1 MDLAAAVAAY
11 TVGVDA
17 LLAADV
23 DAASHPELV
32 TAYADIES
40 AARRTPVVGYGILAR
55 LEREADPKSLGA
67 TSLWKLIVLRC
78 RMSKGEARRRIKGAA
93 RLAPRRTIQGESLP
107 PEWEHTAAAI
117 AQGAIGDEH
126 VDVIR
131 KFFKALPASI
141 DPITRGQADETLADV
156 AASLDPNALATAA
169 MHLLALL
176 HPDGDL
182 PAEDAARKVG
192 LNLGK
197 QQPDGTSYLSGWISA
212 KLRALIE
219 PALAKDAQ
227 HNSAQHNS
235 AQHNSAQH
243 NSAQHNSAQHNS
255 AQHNSAQHNSAQH
268 NSAPAV
274 PTPPACDDPDQP
286 TLDDGPVYDTP
297 AAPQPDH
304 LPVTQDEPVLDAQW
318 RTRAQRTHAT
328 FELALET
335 LLCSQTLGTL
345 NGLPTTVVVTTTL
358 QELERG
364 AGYAVTAGGTRLPM
378 RDLIGMAADAHHY
391 LAVFDGHTSAALY
404 LGRAQRCATGA
415 QKLMLFGRDRGCT
428 NPGCD
433 VPFYGTQAHHAVA
446 DWKHDGQTNVDDMAL
461 ACGPDNRMIE
471 TTPWRTRRRS
481 DGRTEWIP
489 PPVLDT
495 GQTRVNDIHHPE
507 RLLAPRDDDPF

>member
-1 MDLAAAVAAY
+1 MASDLATAVAAY
-11 TVGVDA
+11 TAGVDG

-23 DAASHPELV
+23 DAASHRELL
-32 TAYADIES
+32 TAYADIET

-67 TSLWKLIVLRC
+67 TSLWKLVALRC
-78 RMSKGEARRRIKGAA
+78 RMSKGEAQRRIKRAA
-93 RLAPRRTIQGESLP
+93 RLAPRRTIQGEPLP

-117 AQGAIGDEH
+117 AQGTIGDEH
-126 VDVIR
+126 VEVIR
-131 KFFKALPASI
+131 KFFKALPASF
-141 DPITRGQADETLADV
+141 DSITRGQAEETLADV
-156 AASLDPNALATAA
+156 AATLDPNALAIAA
-169 MHLLALL
+169 VHLLAML
-176 HPDGDL
+176 HPDGDV
-182 PAEDAARKVG
+182 PAEDVARKVG

-212 KLRALIE
+212 KLRALME
-219 PALAKDAQ
+219 PAQAKLAQ
-227 HNSAQHNS
+227 HNG
-235 AQHNSAQH
+235 
-243 NSAQHNSAQHNS
+243 
-255 AQHNSAQHNSAQH
+255 AQH
-268 NSAPAV
+268 NSAP
-274 PTPPACDDPDQP
+274 TDRPPLAGDDPDQLA
-286 TLDDGPVYDTP
+286 LDDMTVDDAP

-304 LPVTQDEPVLDAQW
+304 RPVPQDEPVLDAQW
-318 RTRAQRTHAT
+318 RTRAQNTHAI

-335 LLCSQTLGTL
+335 LLCSQALGTL

-378 RDLIGMAADAHHY
+378 RDLIDMAADAHHY

-415 QKLMLFGRDRGCT
+415 QKLMLFARDRGCT

-471 TTPWRTRRRS
+471 TTLWRTRRRS

>member
-1 MDLAAAVAAY
+1 MASDLATAVAAY
-11 TVGVDA
+11 TAGVDG

-23 DAASHPELV
+23 DAASHRELL
-32 TAYADIES
+32 TAYADIET

-67 TSLWKLIVLRC
+67 TSLWKLVALRC
-78 RMSKGEARRRIKGAA
+78 RMSKGEAQRRIKRAA
-93 RLAPRRTIQGESLP
+93 RLAPRRTIQGEPLP

-117 AQGAIGDEH
+117 AQGTIGDEH
-126 VDVIR
+126 VEVIR
-131 KFFKALPASI
+131 KFFKALPASF
-141 DPITRGQADETLADV
+141 DSITRGQAEETLADV
-156 AASLDPNALATAA
+156 AATLDPNALAIAA
-169 MHLLALL
+169 VHLLAML
-176 HPDGDL
+176 HPDGDV
-182 PAEDAARKVG
+182 PAEDVARKVG

-212 KLRALIE
+212 KLRALME
-219 PALAKDAQ
+219 PAQAKLAQ
-227 HNSAQHNS
+227 HNGAQHNG
-235 AQHNSAQH
+235 AQHNG
-243 NSAQHNSAQHNS
+243 
-255 AQHNSAQHNSAQH
+255 AQH
-268 NSAPAV
+268 NSAP
-274 PTPPACDDPDQP
+274 TDRPPLAGDDPDQLA
-286 TLDDGPVYDTP
+286 LDDMTVDDAP

-304 LPVTQDEPVLDAQW
+304 RPVPQDEPVLDAQW
-318 RTRAQRTHAT
+318 RTRAQNTHAI

-335 LLCSQTLGTL
+335 LLCSQALGTL

-378 RDLIGMAADAHHY
+378 RDLIDMAADAHHY

-415 QKLMLFGRDRGCT
+415 QKLMLFARDRGCT

-471 TTPWRTRRRS
+471 TTLWRTRRRS

>member
-11 TVGVDA
+11 TAGVDA

-23 DAASHPELV
+23 DAASHRELV
-32 TAYADIES
+32 TAYADIETAS
-40 AARRTPVVGYGILAR
+40 RRTPVVGHAILAR
-55 LEREADPKSLGA
+55 LNREADPKSLGA
-67 TSLWKLIVLRC
+67 TSLWKLIAFRC
-78 RMSKGEARRRIKGAA
+78 RMSKGEAQRRVKRAA
-93 RLAPRRTIQGESLP
+93 RLAPRRTIQGEPMP

-117 AQGAIGDEH
+117 AQGTIGDEH
-126 VDVIR
+126 VEVIR
-131 KFFKALPASI
+131 KFFKALPISI
-141 DPITRGQADETLADV
+141 DPITRGQAEETLADV
-156 AASLDPNALATAA
+156 AATLDPNALATAA
-169 MHLLALL
+169 VHLLALL
-176 HPDGDL
+176 HPDGDV
-182 PAEDAARKVG
+182 PAEDVARKVG

-219 PALAKDAQ
+219 PGQAKLAQ
-227 HNSAQHNS
+227 HDSAQHDS
-235 AQHNSAQH
+235 
-243 NSAQHNSAQHNS
+243 
-255 AQHNSAQHNSAQH
+255 
-268 NSAPAV
+268 V
-274 PTPPACDDPDQP
+274 PTDRTPPPGDDPDQLA
-286 TLDDGPVYDTP
+286 LDGETVDDTP

-304 LPVTQDEPVLDAQW
+304 QPVSPNQPVLDTRW
-318 RTRAQRTHAT
+318 RTRAQSTHAT
-328 FELALET
+328 FELAIET

-415 QKLMLFGRDRGCT
+415 QKLMLFARDRGCT

-461 ACGPDNRMIE
+461 ACGPDNRMID

-489 PPVLDT
+489 PSDLDT

-507 RLLAPRDDDPF
+507 RLLAPRDDDPL

>member
-23 DAASHPELV
+23 DAATHRELV
-32 TAYADIES
+32 TAYADIETAS
-40 AARRTPVVGYGILAR
+40 RRTPVVGHGILAR
-55 LEREADPKSLGA
+55 LNREADPKSLGA
-67 TSLWKLIVLRC
+67 TSLWKLIAFRC
-78 RMSKGEARRRIKGAA
+78 RMSKGEAQRRVKRAA
-93 RLAPRRTIQGESLP
+93 RLAPRRTIQGEPMP

-117 AQGAIGDEH
+117 AQGTIGDEH
-126 VDVIR
+126 VEVIR
-131 KFFKALPASI
+131 KFFKALPVRI
-141 DPITRGQADETLADV
+141 DPITRGQAEETLADV
-156 AASLDPNALATAA
+156 AATLDPNALATAA
-169 MHLLALL
+169 VHLLALL
-176 HPDGDL
+176 HPDGDV
-182 PAEDAARKVG
+182 PAEDVARKVG

-219 PALAKDAQ
+219 PAQAKLA
-227 HNSAQHNS
+227 HYNSAHY
-235 AQHNSAQH
+235 
-243 NSAQHNSAQHNS
+243 
-255 AQHNSAQHNSAQH
+255 
-268 NSAPAV
+268 NSAPTDR
-274 PTPPACDDPDQP
+274 TPPTGDDPDQLA
-286 TLDDGPVYDTP
+286 LDGETVDDTP

-304 LPVTQDEPVLDAQW
+304 QPVPTNQPVLDAQW
-318 RTRAQRTHAT
+318 RTRAQSTHAT

-391 LAVFDGHTSAALY
+391 LAVFDRHTSAALY

-415 QKLMLFGRDRGCT
+415 QKLMLFARDRGCT

-461 ACGPDNRMIE
+461 ACGGDNRMIE

-489 PPVLDT
+489 PPDLDT
-495 GQTRVNDIHHPE
+495 GQARVNDIHHPE
-507 RLLAPRDDDPF
+507 RLLAPRDDDPL

>member
-227 HNSAQHNS
+227 HK
-235 AQHNSAQH
+235 
-243 NSAQHNSAQHNS
+243 
-255 AQHNSAQHNSAQH
+255 
-268 NSAPAV
+268 SAPAV

-433 VPFYGTQAHHAVA
+433 VPFYGIQAHHAVA

-507 RLLAPRDDDPF
+507 RLLAPRDHDPF